1 MRRQTTLLAG
11 AVVLSLLGAACGGDD
26 DDTETGSGSASAP
39 ADIPDGPAIS
49 IGAQDFG
56 ESLILAE
63 IYEGALDD
71 AGYEADIQEVGGFR
85 DLLFGA
91 FESGEVNLAPDY
103 LASQLEFLN
112 DGAGEA
118 TSDAGETFDLL
129 EPLLAEK
136 EIVGLTPSDAVNT
149 NAFVVTEETSEE
161 LGITTLSDLAEKGAD
176 LTLGGPQDCESNAF
190 CIPGLQRVYDLD
202 MSQNFE
208 PLDAGLVATSLGE
221 GAIDVGLLFSTDGR
235 IASEG
240 WVLLED
246 DQDMLAADNVFPIL
260 SQEVADAYGDDL
272 TGLLDDISAELTTD
286 ELIELNKRY
295 DVDKEDADDIADD
308 WLADRRISSRS
319 LRSAP
324 IAVAAPRSRRMSS
337 TVSVSVPAYD
347 SAGRSNERAKT
358 TTWNPCRAR
367 SIAAAR
373 PMPRLPPV
381 TQATRGSP
389 RSPIMATIER
399 RSRCWP
405 RSRR

>member
-149 NAFVVTEETSEE
+149 NAFVMTEETSEE

-246 DQDMLAADNVFPIL
+246 DQEMLAADNVFPIL
-260 SQEVADAYGDDL
+260 SQEVADAYGEDL

-295 DVDKEDADDIADD
+295 DVDKEDADDIAED
-308 WLADRRISSRS
+308 WLADHGF
-319 LRSAP
+319 
-324 IAVAAPRSRRMSS
+324 
-337 TVSVSVPAYD
+337 D
-347 SAGRSNERAKT
+347 D
-358 TTWNPCRAR
+358 
-367 SIAAAR
+367 
-373 PMPRLPPV
+373 
-381 TQATRGSP
+381 
-389 RSPIMATIER
+389 
-399 RSRCWP
+399 
-405 RSRR
+405 